1 MEFLDYNPRIDF
13 TGYRELN
20 YNRNLKLFLHKNI
33 GATELCFLNS
43 EILKTENILNELP
56 VLTDGDLLEAIESK
70 YTSKQKTDPD
80 YKKAIQDLLEGSKRK
95 YSRTRQRYINE
106 IEDLNIKKNR
116 LPQPLEIMTKTQ
128 STNPFPEIFN
138 GDDDRA
144 FNVFKDFA
152 IEVTDYYLDF
162 SFIFQ
167 KMKGKKENLIKSN
180 YRHKTFMK
188 WLLENEFIKE
198 KVYDDFLEKET
209 FSTKADRGMRATRY
223 YSIKNRHYPVITD

>member
-1 MEFLDYNPRIDF
+1 MEFLDYDPSRYLVDNSEF
-13 TGYRELN
+13 N
-20 YNRNLKLFLHKNI
+20 YNYNLKRFLRANE
-33 GATELCFLNS
+33 GTTELDFIDS
-43 EILKTENILNELP
+43 EILKNEKILEDIPMLID
-56 VLTDGDLLEAIESK
+56 TDLIQIIESN
-70 YTSKQKTDPD
+70 YTTTQKTFPN
-80 YKKAIQDLLEGSKRK
+80 YKGYILSQLEKERKKLSRKRQG
-95 YSRTRQRYINE
+95 YLNG
-106 IEDLNIKKNR
+106 IEDLITRKNR
-116 LPQPLEIMTKTQ
+116 LPQSVQRATKIQ